1 MTTRPAAKG
10 AALTLLLGSLAG
22 LAPFALDSYLPAFP
36 EIAASLSTTASAVQQ
51 SLTSYLA
58 PYAVM
63 MLVHGPLS
71 DRYGRRA
78 SMIAALLIFCTGSIG
93 CALSQTIE
101 AFHGWRMV
109 QGISVGATTV
119 VGRALI
125 RDLFDGAAAQRQFA
139 RVNLM
144 FTLAPIVAPIIGG
157 YLLGSAG
164 WRSIFGFLLIYPL
177 ALALASWRWLPE
189 TLPETNRTALAWTR
203 IPGNVAT
210 LARRPQLGTLV
221 VMAAASFCGFFLYI
235 LAAPVFARDFLAL
248 HAQQFGWLFLA
259 TASGTLLGSWWADRR
274 AEANAPSDNVRLGLV
289 LMGAAACANVA
300 YHAVFAPAFPW
311 SLLPLTLYC
320 CGNALMVPSA
330 TLLILDTSKLPR
342 GAASS
347 LQSFAQIACSALTS
361 ALIVPFAVRSAAWL
375 ATAMLGWFVLSALCW
390 IAYRKMPSTS
400 LRSGHRHAAPPT

>member
-1 MTTRPAAKG
+1 MTRPAAKPV
-10 AALTLLLGSLAG
+10 ALTLLLGSLAG
-22 LAPFALDSYLPAFP
+22 LAPFALDTYLPAFP
-36 EIAASLSTTASAVQQ
+36 EIAASLATTPSAIQQ

-58 PYAVM
+58 PYAAM
-63 MLVHGPLS
+63 MLVHGPIS

-78 SMIAALLIFCTGSIG
+78 SILAALLVFCTGSIG
-93 CALSQTIE
+93 CALAQSIE
-101 AFHGWRMV
+101 SFYLWRMV

-125 RDLFDGAAAQRQFA
+125 RDLFHGAEAQRQFA

-144 FTLAPIVAPIIGG
+144 FTLAPIVAPVVGG
-157 YLLGSAG
+157 YLLTSAG

-189 TLPETNRTALAWTR
+189 TLPATSRTPLAWTR

-210 LARRPQLGTLV
+210 LASTPSFGVLV
-221 VMAAASFCGFFLYI
+221 MMTAASFCGFFLYI

-248 HAQQFGWLFLA
+248 HAEQFGWLFLA

-274 AEANAPSDNVRLGLV
+274 ADASAPMATIRLGLM
-289 LMGAAACANVA
+289 LMGTAACANA
-300 YHAVFAPAFPW
+300 GYHAAFPPTFPW

-320 CGNALMVPSA
+320 CGNALIVPSA

-342 GAASS
+342 GATSS

-375 ATAMLGWFVLSALCW
+375 AFAMLGWWLLAALCW
-390 IAYRKMPSTS
+390 TAYRNAPITS
-400 LRSGHRHAAPPT
+400 LR